1 MGQVRII
8 GGIHRSRILKFKD
21 DVTGLRPT
29 PDRVRETVFN
39 WLGQTL
45 TGKTC
50 LDLFAGSGAFAFE
63 AMSRGAKSV
72 LMLESNKAV
81 YTDLL
86 NNAKLLKVDNVLIKN
101 QNAKNYISQSA
112 KPLGESDF
120 ILQHNQPKH
129 DGLLKF
135 PTGWSPAFDIIFIDP
150 PHKSELLQQCL
161 KALSG
166 STLINEDTSIYIEY
180 QTKPDLT
187 GYEVIKEGRAG
198 VVHFAL
204 LKIKGV

>member
-21 DVTGLRPT
+21 DVTALRPT

-50 LDLFAGSGAFAFE
+50 LDLFAGSGAMGFE

-72 LMLESNKAV
+72 LMVESNKAV

-86 NNAKLLKVDNVLIKN
+86 ANAKLLKVDNVLIKN
-101 QNAKNYISQSA
+101 QNAKNYISQS
-112 KPLGESDF
+112 GQS
-120 ILQHNQPKH
+120 
-129 DGLLKF
+129 
-135 PTGWSPAFDIIFIDP
+135 FDIIFIDP

-161 KALSG
+161 SALSG
-166 STLINEDTSIYIEY
+166 STLINKDTLLYIEY
-180 QTKPDLT
+180 QTKPDLSS
-187 GYEVIKEGRAG
+187 YETIKEGRAG
-198 VVHFAL
+198 AVHFAL

>member
-1 MGQVRII
+1 MWGLFILRSIFLGQVRII
-8 GGIHRSRILKFKD
+8 GGLHRSRILKFKD

-45 TGKTC
+45 TDKTC
-50 LDLFAGSGAFAFE
+50 LDLFAGSGAMGFE
-63 AMSRGAKSV
+63 AISRGAKSV
-72 LMLESNKAV
+72 LMVESNKAV

-101 QNAKNYISQSA
+101 QNAKNYISQS
-112 KPLGESDF
+112 GQS
-120 ILQHNQPKH
+120 
-129 DGLLKF
+129 
-135 PTGWSPAFDIIFIDP
+135 FDIIFIDP

-161 KALSG
+161 GALSG
-166 STLINEDTSIYIEY
+166 STLINEDTLIYIEY

-187 GYEVIKEGRAG
+187 GYETVKEGRAG
-198 VVHFAL
+198 AVHFDL
-204 LKIKGV
+204 LQKSSAPQ